1 MSLSP
6 KVHSLH
12 YCSLSMLYVYG
23 FGQMDNDMYPPL
35 YYCKEQVLCSRNPLC
50 LRTLY
55 PHLTP
60 GNHWSFHCLHSLV
73 FSRMSYDWNCAACS
87 VWHLSLGDMHL
98 KLRHLISILKSV
110 PRPPPGLLQHVH
122 SFSSFPLPFQS
133 FPGGSDGKESAC
145 NAKEWVQSLG
155 QEDPPE
161 EGIEIPPQYSHL
173 ENPMDRGAWLAT
185 VHGVSESDM
194 IERLTLALPSQ
205 DLSLR
210 VPACPLEF
218 HILPLLPCRVASVHP
233 RRCLPICS

>member
-50 LRTLY
+50 LHTLY

-60 GNHWSFHCLHSLV
+60 GNHWSFYCLHSLV
-73 FSRMSYDWNCAACS
+73 FSRMSYDWNCAAFS

-98 KLRHLISILKSV
+98 RLLHVISILESV
-110 PRPPPGLLQHVH
+110 LPPPPGLLQHIH

-155 QEDPPE
+155 QEDPLE
-161 EGIEIPPQYSHL
+161 EGIEIPPQRIPWT
-173 ENPMDRGAWLAT
+173 EEPGWLQSM
-185 VHGVSESDM
+185 G
-194 IERLTLALPSQ
+194 SQ
-205 DLSLR
+205 R
-210 VPACPLEF
+210 VR
-218 HILPLLPCRVASVHP
+218 HD
-233 RRCLPICS
+233 